1 MAIYSE
7 DEDPNVEQW
16 EKDKDVR
23 IITHAEISVIGVNV
37 VLHTWMVESDDHNIK
52 LDGTYELTLKSSNG
66 RFEVSVTLNGCES
79 QPCIQSAITD
89 KILQDFLSAVT
100 GIGYK
105 FDTIIPLGHST
116 NEMREFIKTL

>member
-23 IITHAEISVIGVNV
+23 ILTSSEISMIYCNII
-37 VLHTWMVESDDHNIK
+37 LHTWMVESDDHNIK

-66 RFEVSVTLNGCES
+66 RFEVSVILNGCDS

-89 KILQDFLSAVT
+89 KILQGCLSSIS
-100 GIGYK
+100 GLGYK

>member
-23 IITHAEISVIGVNV
+23 ILTSSEISVMGFNRDV
-37 VLHTWMVESDDHNIK
+37 HTWMAE

-66 RFEVSVTLNGCES
+66 RFEVSVTLNGCDS

-89 KILQDFLSAVT
+89 NILQDCLSSIS
-100 GIGYK
+100 GLGYK

>member
-23 IITHAEISVIGVNV
+23 IITHAEISVMEIMDDK
-37 VLHTWMVESDDHNIK
+37 TWMVESDDHKIM

>member
-23 IITHAEISVIGVNV
+23 ILTSSEISVMGFNKDV
-37 VLHTWMVESDDHNIK
+37 HTWMAESDNYNIK

-66 RFEVSVTLNGCES
+66 RFEVSVTLNGCDS

-89 KILQDFLSAVT
+89 NILQDCLSSIS
-100 GIGYK
+100 GLGYK

-116 NEMREFIKTL
+116 NEMREFIKAL